1 MADGPPG
8 ADHRKP
14 LLERLAALVLRV
26 PEDRE
31 QLLDLLRQ
39 AHERALL
46 DAEAM
51 SMIEGVLQVSELT
64 ARDIMVPRAEMDVI
78 DLSQP
83 PDAFLPKVIA
93 SGHSRFPVVDGDR
106 DNVVGILDAK
116 ALLRLCADPSI
127 DLRTLLRP
135 AVFVPESRRLNR
147 LMRDLR
153 AQRAHLAIV
162 VDEYGGTA
170 GLITLE
176 DTIEPIVGEF
186 DLALEGEPEE
196 ADIVRVET
204 APNGASRYRVRA
216 SVRVDAFNEAMGTA
230 LPEGSAETLGALVGE
245 RLGRAPRRGERVEI
259 DGVRFEVLRADAA
272 QALLLRTEQL
282 PEHGNGLASFAPAH
296 ASPAPVPPPA
306 AQSSPQPPMPP
317 LADPAA
323 STVGDGRAIDGA
335 CEPRTVAA
343 RTELP
348 SHERR
353 GERIPDGNALNA
365 NARTK
370 MLRGGS
376 RARSPVVHGG

>member
-1 MADGPPG
+1 MSDGPSG

-14 LLERLAALVLRV
+14 LLERLAALLLRV

-31 QLLDLLRQ
+31 QLLDVLRQ

-83 PDAFLPKVIA
+83 RAAFLPKVIA

-116 ALLRLCADPSI
+116 ALLRLCGDETI
-127 DLRTLLRP
+127 DLRTLMRP
-135 AVFVPESRRLNR
+135 VAFVPESKRLNL

-153 AQRAHLAIV
+153 TQRAHLAIV

-186 DLALEGEPEE
+186 DVPLEGEPEE
-196 ADIVRVET
+196 ADIVRVEP
-204 APNGASRYRVRA
+204 APNGAVRYRVRA
-216 SVRVDAFNEAMGTA
+216 GARIDAFNEAMGTR
-230 LPEGSAETLGALVGE
+230 LPVAAETIGALIGE
-245 RLGRAPRRGERVEI
+245 HLGRPPRRGERTEI
-259 DGVRFEVLRADAA
+259 GGVRFEVLRADAT
-272 QALLLRTEQL
+272 QVLLLRTERLDARGNDVVPTSASVHAL
-282 PEHGNGLASFAPAH
+282 PGTHRSAPPTAVGDAGRVRANLDADAPRHVEPHDGVVPHGSDVTANAH
-296 ASPAPVPPPA
+296 AK
-306 AQSSPQPPMPP
+306 MH
-317 LADPAA
+317 
-323 STVGDGRAIDGA
+323 RARRGT
-335 CEPRTVAA
+335 RNTVA
-343 RTELP
+343 
-348 SHERR
+348 
-353 GERIPDGNALNA
+353 
-365 NARTK
+365 
-370 MLRGGS
+370 
-376 RARSPVVHGG
+376 HGG